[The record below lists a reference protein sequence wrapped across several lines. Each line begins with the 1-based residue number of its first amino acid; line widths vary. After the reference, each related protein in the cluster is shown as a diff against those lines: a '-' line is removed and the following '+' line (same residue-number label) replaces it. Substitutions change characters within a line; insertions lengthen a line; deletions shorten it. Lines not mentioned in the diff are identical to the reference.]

1 MKRRCRERR
10 SLCPAPV
17 EMQVCR
23 FCLFLQNLYKIQSMW
38 IPDSVRLNAGWI
50 LPLLKQARNMKC
62 CVWNTKSSEWVF
74 SEMFWEGSSSPL
86 WPSLTIS
93 KFVWIWNFLDTSISC
108 WRCYWKFGWSV
119 ASWTHKKNIV
129 GKFRHWTFQNTK
141 QNVLTL
147 SELGE
152 RAMWSWR
159 QFFKRYHKSYQI
171 PSKDH

>member
-1 MKRRCRERR
+1 
-10 SLCPAPV
+10 
-17 EMQVCR
+17 
-23 FCLFLQNLYKIQSMW
+23 
-38 IPDSVRLNAGWI
+38 
-50 LPLLKQARNMKC
+50 MKC

-86 WPSLTIS
+86 WPRLTITR
-93 KFVWIWNFLDTSISC
+93 FVWIWNFLVTSISC

-119 ASWTHKKNIV
+119 ASWTHLKNIV
-129 GKFRHWTFQNTK
+129 EKFSVWTFQNTK

-159 QFFKRYHKSYQI
+159 QFFKSHQKSWHHTSISPLDLYLNFRSGLFSCRKLSQDANVNVR
-171 PSKDH
+171 SNQQFQNVMFSGSLGLQS